1 MINYQLY
8 IENQLMDVDEKL
20 SFPLNKILEELND
33 PTLIKVEWSKTIQLP
48 MTDNNNLFFGNYFRL
63 DNVTVADVNGSISG
77 VYFDPTQKLNFRI
90 MYNSDIVMEGYA
102 KMLSNNNSSTKK
114 AYELSLY
121 GKLGEVLNKIKNL
134 TLKKPTTIDPEE
146 ITEEEKLYIGY
157 SEDEWGNP
165 DIDDILT
172 PGLKLNKELVKA
184 SFEHD
189 KPVTDLSLAGD
200 LDIIGFAMSNRG
212 LYEEFDSKNFV
223 TTNNKI
229 EPIDKYINEHNFK
242 GVQVSDS
249 NSFFPNGLGELAC
262 RELRSYYQKPYI
274 YVNKV
279 IQLVRNYINNNTDYT
294 FKLSPTWFNDTNPY
308 YSRLIMML
316 NSLDVKKSD
325 TLVNSY
331 GVSNNSSLLM
341 DSLYTGANLTKTTL
355 LNLTTINEQYHI
367 VEDNEL
373 MVADESKIFVVNN
386 NLNFQLKVRHANVAG
401 LGSSIKFRKDAGL
414 ELTFT
419 NVPDNGSIYKIL
431 LVGPTNS
438 EAWLKAQELIYDQV
452 ITTEAGARFV
462 EGSSHFAYIN
472 FKGSDVISV
481 VGKHLF
487 KSEDTNY
494 KLQLKARMT
503 VNVGLFTDTSEKNAG
518 WFDANIIFQTAGAL
532 KSITTININENK
544 RSERI
549 ITLKDLFP
557 DDYKISDILL
567 NYAKMFN
574 LMWDVDY
581 VNRTITLIDKA
592 SYYANNTIEDWTNKI
607 DRTQD
612 MIQTPNTFDAKYVLL
627 NTDDSDNKY
636 NKAYKEKYEMNY
648 GSYKLTTRYNF
659 NEEKKDLFKG
669 IKPSIVSS
677 EYHMDIGRMLNLDF
691 SVKQSEMILPA
702 LFKSD
707 GDKKSD
713 IETIG
718 SFYFRNPNKLSGNK
732 ILNSPSSN
740 LTEQIYITDD
750 WMVMDMNDS
759 YCWGDLLNTS
769 SNGVQVNVYPYI
781 DIITNN
787 QLYGCTFNKPS
798 EFYTYTSK
806 LYPNGYST
814 TTQYIYDAC
823 WKNWINERYNINSKV
838 LTGYFDLS
846 LVDYN
851 LFQFNKFV
859 SIGHNLYSVNNIY
872 DFDVNGLKTTKASLL
887 RIADKDNYVNAN
899 VKFDFIESNVTN
911 FTITGN
917 ASQEIK
923 VKSSGSW
930 YVHSKSDWIKLL
942 DSNNQVVTSS
952 TKTELTLHT
961 QTIAYNGLVNR
972 SGIIVLKTNTGKSCT
987 ITVTQYPPSPYINCT
1002 ICVTMDKGN
1011 SERTTIRSNRS
1022 WSASSDVSWIT
1033 LNKINVTTLGISCS
1047 TNTTGN
1053 SRVGTI
1059 TITVSGLSKTIK
1071 VVQPAD
1077 GVYVNNNNLFLDSFN
1092 LDKTT
1097 LNLVAAG
1104 TTQIVKLVATYSW
1117 DVIDKPSW
1125 VNINPS
1131 YGSGNKTLY
1140 ISATATSES
1149 RSGVII
1155 FGTLGR
1161 NRKYITLNIN
1171 QTV

>member
-48 MTDNNNLFFGNYFRL
+48 MTDKNNLFFGNYFRL
-63 DNVTVADVNGSISG
+63 DNVIAAGGNGSISG

-102 KMLSNNNSSTKK
+102 KMLSNNNSSGKK

-121 GKLGEVLNKIKNL
+121 GKLGEVLNKIKNISL
-134 TLKKPTTIDPEE
+134 KPTD
-146 ITEEEKLYIGY
+146 TENYIGDVL
-157 SEDEWGNP
+157 S
-165 DIDDILT
+165 

-189 KPVTDLSLAGD
+189 KPVTDLELAGD
-200 LDIIGFAMSNRG
+200 LDIIGFAMCNRG

-223 TTNNKI
+223 TPNNKI
-229 EPIDKYINEHNFK
+229 EPIDKFINDRLN
-242 GVQVSDS
+242 VSDS

-274 YVNKV
+274 YVNKA
-279 IQLVRNYINNNTDYT
+279 IQLVRDYINNNTDYT

-316 NSLDVKKSD
+316 NGLDVKKSD
-325 TLVNSY
+325 TLVNNY
-331 GVSNNSSLLM
+331 NVSNATPLKFG
-341 DSLYTGANLTKTTL
+341 YTSYSFPNDYIETI
-355 LNLTTINEQYHI
+355 LNLNTINTFEQYPLL
-367 VEDNEL
+367 ENNKL
-373 MVADESKIFVVNN
+373 MVAGKNKIFVVNN
-386 NLNFQLKVRHANVAG
+386 ELKFRLKVNYSNGGAVRIGKNQG
-401 LGSSIKFRKDAGL
+401 ISLIFYTYP
-414 ELTFT
+414 E
-419 NVPDNGSIYKIL
+419 NGSIYKVL
-431 LVGPTNS
+431 LTGPNNDANWMTIQNNV
-438 EAWLKAQELIYDQV
+438 YDKV
-452 ITTEAGARFV
+452 IETEAGNAK
-462 EGSSHFAYIN
+462 GQTPN
-472 FKGSDVISV
+472 FYTYLTVGGNEIISV
-481 VGKHLF
+481 LGKHIL
-487 KSEDTNY
+487 KTEDADY
-494 KLQLKARMT
+494 KLMCKVQLSSQILQ
-503 VNVGLFTDTSEKNAG
+503 NS
-518 WFDANIIFQTAGAL
+518 WNIITKSDGGTASL
-532 KSITTININENK
+532 KVSTPAIEMDFITPPSDSRSLTTININENK

-557 DDYKISDILL
+557 DDYKISDIVL

-648 GSYKLTTRYNF
+648 GSYKLATRYNF
-659 NEEKKDLFKG
+659 NEEKKNLFKG

-677 EYHMDIGRMLNLDF
+677 EYHMDIGRMLNLDW
-691 SVKQSEMILPA
+691 KQTQSEMILPA

-718 SFYFRNPNKLSGNK
+718 SFYFRNPNKYGDK
-732 ILNSPSSN
+732 GILNKPSSEQ
-740 LTEQIYITDD
+740 TEQIYITDD
-750 WMVMDMNDS
+750 WLVMDMNDT

-769 SNGVQVNVYPYI
+769 SNGLQVTVYPYI
-781 DIITNN
+781 DIITSD
-787 QLYGCTFNKPS
+787 QLYGCTFNKPA
-798 EFYTYTSK
+798 EFYTNTK
-806 LYPNGYST
+806 NMYPNGYST
-814 TTQYIYDAC
+814 TTKYIYDAC
-823 WKNWINERYNINSKV
+823 WNNWVYERYNVDSKV

-851 LFQFNKFV
+851 LFKFNKFI

-872 DFDVNGLKTTKASLL
+872 DFDVNGLKSTKASLL
-887 RIADKDNYVNAN
+887 RITDKDNYVNAN
-899 VKFDFIESNVTN
+899 IKFDFIETDVTDFSIYN
-911 FTITGN
+911 N

-923 VKSSGSW
+923 VKAGGNW
-930 YVHSKSDWIKLL
+930 YVYSKPDWIKLL

-961 QTIAYNGLVNR
+961 QTVAYYGLAER
-972 SGIIVLKTNTGKSCT
+972 IDKIVLKTNTGKSAS
-987 ITVTQYPPSPYINCT
+987 IIVTQYPELAYINCVSC
-1002 ICVTMDKGN
+1002 ITMDKGN

-1022 WSASSDVSWIT
+1022 WSTTSDSWIT
-1033 LNKINVTTLGISCS
+1033 CKKISTSTLGISCA

-1059 TITVSGLSKTIK
+1059 TINVTGLSKTIK

-1077 GVYVNNNNLFLDSFN
+1077 GVYVNNNNLFLDKFN
-1092 LDKTT
+1092 LDKTE

-1104 TTQIVKLVATYSW
+1104 TTQIVKLSATYSW
-1117 DVIDKPSW
+1117 DVIDKPNW
-1125 VNINPS
+1125 LNINPS

-1140 ISATATSES
+1140 ISATSTTET
-1149 RSGVII
+1149 RSGVVI
-1155 FGTLGR
+1155 FGTMGK